1 MKNSILYFVLILVLL
16 FPACKSSQKAVAP
29 VKESGSA
36 QELSDDKKKEFEYLF
51 VEALKQKVV
60 GNQQRAVSLLS
71 ACLEI
76 DPNSAAAMFE
86 LANLHVAN
94 NDLTSASLLLEKAIS
109 INPTNKWYK
118 LLLARIYSQTSKFAE
133 SAMLYGQL
141 ITMEPDNQE
150 FLYMKAMMLASAKKY
165 DESIRAFNDLEK
177 RVGINEHLTLM
188 KEQVYMD
195 AGKTKEAFAEI
206 QRLIEFNPMEPR
218 YYGLLADAYLDQG
231 DKESALKY
239 YNKILEM
246 DPGNGYVHFSLA
258 NFYRSENN
266 VQLSFDHTAR
276 GFASNEVDVETK
288 LQLYL
293 MLTGSQD
300 AFKFTGEQIEGLI
313 NVLIEIHYD
322 DFRVYTVFAEYLIRN
337 KRFADAREQLIN
349 VVELGVN
356 DFMVWQ
362 QLLYLDNELQD
373 WQGLYEHTKTA
384 IDIFPNQPEFYFF
397 HAIACVQLSKPDE
410 AIAIADEGLMYV
422 VDNPQMAGQLT
433 FIKGESHYKMNRH
446 DEAFSYFEE
455 ALKLDPE
462 NFIALNNYAYY
473 LSLAERDLE
482 KAERMS
488 AKVVERFPD
497 NPTYLDTYAWVLF
510 KKGNYS
516 LAKFYME
523 TALRNGG
530 NENPTLLDHYG
541 DILFK
546 LERLEEAVSY
556 WEKAKEFGS
565 DSEILDQ
572 KIKEKRYIREKLK

>member
-1 MKNSILYFVLILVLL
+1 MRNSIILIA
-16 FPACKSSQKAVAP
+16 FSAIFFFNACKSSQKAATSVQATTS
-29 VKESGSA
+29 V
-36 QELSDDKKKEFEYLF
+36 QELPDDKKKEFEYLF
-51 VEALKQKVV
+51 VEALKQKMI

-86 LANLHVAN
+86 LANMHVAN
-94 NDLTSASLLLEKAIS
+94 NDLTSATLLLEKAIT

-133 SAMLYGQL
+133 SALLYDQL
-141 ITMEPDNQE
+141 IRIEPENQE
-150 FLYMKAMMLASAKKY
+150 FIYMKAMMLASAKKY
-165 DESIRAFNDLEK
+165 DESIKAFNDLEK
-177 RVGINEHLTLM
+177 KIGINEHLTLM

-195 AGKTKEAFAEI
+195 AGRTKEAFAEI
-206 QRLIEFNPMEPR
+206 QRLIEFNPQEPR

-231 DKESALKY
+231 DKENALKY

-246 DPGNGYVHFSLA
+246 DPENGYVHFSLA
-258 NFYRSENN
+258 NYYRSENN
-266 VQLSFDHTAR
+266 VELSFDHTAK
-276 GFASNEVDVETK
+276 GFASNDVDLETK

-293 MLTGSQD
+293 LHTGSREE
-300 AFKFTGEQIEGLI
+300 FKFTDEQIESLI
-313 NVLIEIHYD
+313 NILIEIHFD
-322 DFRVYTVFAEYLIRN
+322 DFRVYTVYAEYLIRN

-349 VVELGVN
+349 VVDLGIN

-373 WQGLYEHTKTA
+373 WQGLYDHTKSV

-422 VDNPQMAGQLT
+422 VDNPQMEGQLT
-433 FIKGESHYKMNRH
+433 FIKGESYYKLNRL
-446 DEAFSYFEE
+446 DDAFRYFDE
-455 ALKLDPE
+455 ALKIEPD

-497 NPTYLDTYAWVLF
+497 NPTYLDTYAYVLF

-523 TALRNGG
+523 TALKNGG

-541 DILFK
+541 DILFM
-546 LERLEEAVSY
+546 LDRLDDAVSY
-556 WEKAKEFGS
+556 WEKAREFGS
-565 DSEILDQ
+565 DSEIIEQ
-572 KIKEKRYIREKLK
+572 KIKEKRYIREKIK